1 MADNGS
7 WIIGTPDDCIEGIN
21 RLAEQSGGFGG
32 FLVQTIDWAPREKML
47 HSFELLARYV
57 MPKFQGTILST
68 TASNQWATDRQELL
82 VSGRVRAIDRLMKY
96 MREET
101 AKPYRTTANNV
112 NPVKLIPGF
121 TTKPY

>member
-7 WIIGTPDDCIEGIN
+7 WIIGTPDDCIEGID

-57 MPKFQGTILST
+57 MPQFQGTILGT
-68 TASNQWATDRQELL
+68 TASNQWAAERQEVL
-82 VSGRVRAIDRLMKY
+82 VSGRVRAIDRAHEVY
-96 MREET
+96 AGR
-101 AKPYRTTANNV
+101 NN
-112 NPVKLIPGF
+112 
-121 TTKPY
+121 